1 MTPYFHLGQQP
12 HIKNIEY
19 MHSLKRKY
27 LEHRHAINDAIVL
40 GTAAI
45 CTFVCAIY
53 FEMAELFFEFSR
65 KHEDW
70 ELDDIIL
77 SFLLI
82 FSFYLMIFAIRRW
95 KDTILLLKKAYT
107 DSLTEVYNRRKCT
120 KTLFLEVTIAK
131 KFNRTLSIIAI
142 DIDHF
147 KRINDVFGHA
157 AGDHVLKTLSGL
169 VKNEIR
175 GADTLFRIGGE
186 EFLII
191 STETDSS
198 GATRLAER
206 LRSLIEKYP
215 FGKIGGVTAS
225 FGVAEYESG
234 DNTDT
239 LFQRADKNL
248 YEAKETG
255 RNRVVS

>member
-1 MTPYFHLGQQP
+1 M
-12 HIKNIEY
+12 
-19 MHSLKRKY
+19 
-27 LEHRHAINDAIVL
+27 
-40 GTAAI
+40 
-45 CTFVCAIY
+45 
-53 FEMAELFFEFSR
+53 
-65 KHEDW
+65 
-70 ELDDIIL
+70 
-77 SFLLI
+77 
-82 FSFYLMIFAIRRW
+82 
-95 KDTILLLKKAYT
+95 
-107 DSLTEVYNRRKCT
+107 
-120 KTLFLEVTIAK
+120 
-131 KFNRTLSIIAI
+131 
-142 DIDHF
+142 
-147 KRINDVFGHA
+147 
-157 AGDHVLKTLSGL
+157 SGL

-225 FGVAEYESG
+225 FGVAEYEPG